1 MRLVNRQVL
10 FGLGLGLVVAA
21 SAVVVHA
28 HTSGSA
34 PHAMPAG
41 PSDLLSISG
50 SPEELAARSERLA
63 EHVCATIGTGAAEA
77 GAACP
82 LPALATVCANDL
94 RGLNERYREGMRDL
108 HQTLLGPTPDAATWQ
123 LVEGR
128 QLDLIDTAS
137 RRYLRFLADVAASLD
152 AAQKQRFAH

>member
-1 MRLVNRQVL
+1 MRLVNRQILV
-10 FGLGLGLVVAA
+10 GLGLGLVIAA

-63 EHVCATIGTGAAEA
+63 EHVCATIEA

-82 LPALATVCANDL
+82 LPALAIVAASDL